1 MVENIIYGVENENI
15 YTLPVFIEDISFKST
30 FYPEFIDNEHKHN
43 QIESANFLINW
54 WEKHGKTK
62 TIENLCNKN

>member
-30 FYPEFIDNEHKHN
+30 FYPEFIDNEHN
-43 QIESANFLINW
+43 IEFVFYDVECVEIT
-54 WEKHGKTK
+54 E
-62 TIENLCNKN
+62 